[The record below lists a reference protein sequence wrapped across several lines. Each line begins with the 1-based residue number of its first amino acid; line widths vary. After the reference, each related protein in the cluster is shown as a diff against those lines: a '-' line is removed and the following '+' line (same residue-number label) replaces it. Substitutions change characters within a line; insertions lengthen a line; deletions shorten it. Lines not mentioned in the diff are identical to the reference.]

1 MNERWH
7 ERNEARRAEVEPP
20 DRYQWVRRLITAL
33 IIFGGIALG
42 FMFASDA
49 MGSGLLF
56 IVIII
61 ALVMTHEAG
70 HFFTALLSFFERCS

>member
-61 ALVMTHEAG
+61 AQQQQARRRHAWIAEV
-70 HFFTALLSFFERCS
+70 S